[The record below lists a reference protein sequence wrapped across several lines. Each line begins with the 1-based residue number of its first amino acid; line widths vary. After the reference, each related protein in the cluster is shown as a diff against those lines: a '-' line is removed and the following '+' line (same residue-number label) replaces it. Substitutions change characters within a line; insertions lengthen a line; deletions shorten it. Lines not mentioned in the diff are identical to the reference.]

1 MTLPVSPSPSVAG
14 VIFAGGASRR
24 FGGDKAAELLN
35 GRMMIAQVATRLAW
49 QVRML
54 ALAGA
59 RTDYGLAL
67 PCLDDAPHKDKG
79 PLAGLASAMRWARA
93 EGYTHVLTAP
103 CDVPKLPMNLL
114 TLLGP
119 PDDAPHV
126 LAVDDRLE
134 AACALW
140 PVGLA
145 TQVEAQ
151 LTGDGKLSLTRAL
164 LDGKAVVRHV
174 TARDLDGSFANI
186 NTPDD
191 LDQLKTPNG

>member
-1 MTLPVSPSPSVAG
+1 
-14 VIFAGGASRR
+14 
-24 FGGDKAAELLN
+24 
-35 GRMMIAQVATRLAW
+35 
-49 QVRML
+49 
-54 ALAGA
+54 
-59 RTDYGLAL
+59 
-67 PCLDDAPHKDKG
+67 
-79 PLAGLASAMRWARA
+79 
-93 EGYTHVLTAP
+93 
-103 CDVPKLPMNLL
+103 MNLL

-191 LDQLKTPNG
+191 LDQLKMPNG